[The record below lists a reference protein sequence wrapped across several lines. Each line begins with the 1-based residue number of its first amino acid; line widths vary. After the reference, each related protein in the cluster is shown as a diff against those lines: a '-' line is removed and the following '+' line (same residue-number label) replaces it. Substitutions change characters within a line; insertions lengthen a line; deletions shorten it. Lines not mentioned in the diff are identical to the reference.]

1 MVRAVHRRRPVPHR
15 QEDAVTCSTEWRQTG
30 RYLWVG
36 AQDGRHVGIIEHGRG
51 FIAIDHEGE
60 VRGRFKS
67 LELAQAAL
75 S

>member
-1 MVRAVHRRRPVPHR
+1 MDV
-15 QEDAVTCSTEWRQTG
+15 DTEWRQTG

-36 AQDGRHVGIIEHGRG
+36 ARNGYHVGIIEQGRG
-51 FIAIDHEGE
+51 FIAIDGDGA

-75 S
+75 N

>member
-1 MVRAVHRRRPVPHR
+1 MSTAV
-15 QEDAVTCSTEWRQTG
+15 EWRQTS

-36 AQDGRHVGIIEHGRG
+36 ARDGRHQGIIEHGRG

-60 VRGRFKS
+60 VKGRFKS

-75 S
+75 V